1 VSGFDLFQDL
11 LKHTDNLLNS
21 FVNEAAGNAIATITP
36 FVVVAFT
43 ITLLW
48 YAYKVMF
55 GQLDMPVSRLITKCL
70 TWSIVMSLALTVG
83 VYQNHI
89 AKIIRDLPN
98 DVATA
103 VAPGQSN
110 LEGSLGSLIDHIFDT
125 GLSKAKAAFTAPT
138 DLFDFGHA
146 LLYKGI
152 GFGILLWTLAL
163 TVTGFIM
170 LMMATVAVSFLS
182 ALGPFFIAAYMFDS
196 TRVFFGLWIN
206 QVLYWVV
213 YMMLFALCATYIMS
227 MYQSYLDAVEVG
239 VEAWL
244 PTIASINIVSIF
256 AMFIFFWIPR
266 VASALTGG
274 GGQSMLGTIST
285 VVSAAADAI
294 SLIPS
299 SGKLASSGTA
309 KRDPPPSSS
318 TGAKAMKLL
327 TYQPSKGHARK

>member
-1 VSGFDLFQDL
+1 ML
-11 LKHTDNLLNS
+11 
-21 FVNEAAGNAIATITP
+21 
-36 FVVVAFT
+36 
-43 ITLLW
+43 
-48 YAYKVMF
+48 

-89 AKIIRDLPN
+89 SDIVRNLPN

-103 VAPGQSN
+103 VAPGNSN
-110 LEGSLGSLIDHIFDT
+110 LEGDLGSLIDHIFDT

-138 DLFDFGHA
+138 DLLDFGHA

-152 GFGILLWTLAL
+152 GFGILVWTLAL

-206 QVLYWVV
+206 QILYWVV
-213 YMMLFALCATYIMS
+213 YMMLFALCATYIME
-227 MYQSYLDAVEVG
+227 MYQVYLDAVEVG

-244 PTIASINIVSIF
+244 PTIASINVVSIF

-266 VASALTGG
+266 IASALTGG
-274 GGQSMLGTIST
+274 GGQSMLGTVST
-285 VVSAAADAI
+285 VVSSAVNAI
-294 SLIPS
+294 SLISSAGKLGSSNIGTANKAIPS
-299 SGKLASSGTA
+299 SN
-309 KRDPPPSSS
+309 
-318 TGAKAMKLL
+318 TGAKSIKLL